1 MEERYSL
8 ALEAVAKS
16 MKNIG
21 INLRMMRR
29 KSNMQ

>member
-16 MKNIG
+16 IKDLG
-21 INLRMMRR
+21 INLRMTRR
-29 KSNMQ
+29 KNNMQ